1 MMPGGVEGFGE
12 RADIRRMF
20 SDPSPLHY
28 CLIATAYGP
37 VGLAWTERGLRRLQ
51 LPYVD
56 RDTTAD
62 LLGGRD
68 AVEADPPDWLA
79 RTIRELQRYF
89 SGTELKFSEV
99 PLDLEAEPEFHRD
112 IYLEMLKLGW
122 GETVTYGELAARVG
136 APGEAQAVGR
146 AMGQNP
152 IAVVIPC
159 HRVLAAGNKIGGY
172 SAPGGKATKRKLLD
186 MEGVVLGDRTQLAF
200 GF

>member
-1 MMPGGVEGFGE
+1 
-12 RADIRRMF
+12 MF
-20 SDPSPLHY
+20 EY

-37 VGLAWTERGLRRLQ
+37 VGLAWSDKGLRRLQ

-62 LLGGRD
+62 LLGTRDD

-79 RTIRELQRYF
+79 GLVSELQRYF
-89 SGTELKFSEV
+89 AGAETTFSAV
-99 PLDLEAEPEFHRD
+99 PLDLEDEPEFHRD
-112 IYLEMLKLGW
+112 IYLEMLKLKW
-122 GETVTYGELAARVG
+122 GETVTYGELADRVG

-159 HRVLAAGNKIGGY
+159 HRVLAAGNKIGG
-172 SAPGGKATKRKLLD
+172 
-186 MEGVVLGDRTQLAF
+186 
-200 GF
+200 